1 MSKIG
6 WKIMKIVVAGGVAAG
21 MSAAAKAKR
30 LNKDLSIVVYEKAD
44 TVSFGACG
52 LPYFVGDFFSNP
64 DYMIARTA
72 EEFQK
77 TGIDVN
83 IKHEVLAVDFEKH
96 KVTVKNL
103 KTGHIFEDSY
113 DKFLIATGARADVP
127 PIVNIKLDNVFT
139 LRSMDD
145 GLKLKECALKEQS
158 KNIVIIGGGYIGI
171 EVVEAM
177 IKLGKNVRLIQLDE
191 RILPET
197 FDKEMTDI
205 MEEEIRNHG
214 VKLHLGETVSEFVGE
229 KKIEEVVSE
238 KGKYSADVVIIATGA
253 RPQTEFLKNSA
264 IKRSPNGAIVIN
276 RYGETNVSGVYSAGD
291 CATVPH
297 CILGDDYI
305 PLATTANKLGR
316 IVGENLGGK
325 KIKFQGTLGSAAV
338 KVMDLEAGRTGITE
352 AQAQEKKL
360 NYKTIFINDKN
371 QTNYY
376 PGQSSIN
383 VKLIYNADNKIILG
397 GQIVGKKGAVLR
409 VDVLATAIYKKMTTN
424 ELGMM
429 DLCYAPPFSKTW
441 DVLNVAG
448 NVAS

>member
-1 MSKIG
+1 
-6 WKIMKIVVAGGVAAG
+6 MKIVVIGGVAAG

-30 LNKDLSIVVYEKAD
+30 IDKDLSIVVYEKTD

-64 DYMIARTA
+64 DHMIARTA
-72 EEFQK
+72 ENFQK
-77 TGIDVN
+77 NGIDVN
-83 IKHEVLAVDFEKH
+83 TKHEVLEVDFERNKIR
-96 KVTVKNL
+96 VKNL
-103 KTGHIFEDSY
+103 KTEHVFEDSY
-113 DKFLIATGARADVP
+113 DKLLIATGARADIP
-127 PIVNIKLDNVFT
+127 PIKNVKLENVFT
-139 LRSMDD
+139 LRSMED
-145 GLKLKECALKEQS
+145 GLKLREYALEAQ
-158 KNIVIIGGGYIGI
+158 NQDVVVIGGGYIGI

-177 IKLGKNVRLIQLDE
+177 KKLGKNVRLIQLDE

-205 MEEEIRNHG
+205 LEEEIRYHG
-214 VKLHLGETVSEFVGE
+214 VKLHLGETVSEFIGA
-229 KKIEEVVSE
+229 KKVQEVVSE
-238 KGKYSADVVIIATGA
+238 KGRYRAQMVVIATGA
-253 RPQTEFLKNSA
+253 KPQTDFLEGSA
-264 IKRSPNGAIVIN
+264 IKKLSNGAIVIN
-276 RYGETNVSGVYSAGD
+276 GYGETNILGVYSAGD

-297 CILGDDYI
+297 CILGHDYI

-325 KIKFQGTLGSAAV
+325 KVKFQGTLGSAAV

-352 AQAQEKKL
+352 AQAQEKGL
-360 NYKTIFINDKN
+360 NYKTVFISDKN

-376 PGQSSIN
+376 PGQSSIY
-383 VKLIYNADNKIILG
+383 VKLIYDADSRIILG

-429 DLCYAPPFSKTW
+429 DLCYAPPFSRTW
-441 DVLNVAG
+441 DVLNVVG
-448 NVAS
+448 NVGR

>member
-6 WKIMKIVVAGGVAAG
+6 REKMKIAVVGGVAAG

-30 LNKDLSIVVYEKAD
+30 LDKDLSIVVYEKTD

-52 LPYFVGDFFSNP
+52 LPYFVGDFFSDP

-72 EEFQK
+72 ENFQK
-77 TGIDVN
+77 NGIDVN
-83 IKHEVLAVDFEKH
+83 TKHKVLAVDFEKH
-96 KVTVKNL
+96 KITVKNL
-103 KTGHIFEDSY
+103 KTEHVFEDSY
-113 DKFLIATGARADVP
+113 DKLLIATGARADIP
-127 PIVNIKLDNVFT
+127 PIENVKLENVFT
-139 LRSMDD
+139 LRSMED
-145 GLKLKECALKEQS
+145 GLKLKECALEAQ
-158 KNIVIIGGGYIGI
+158 NQDIVVIGGGYIGI
-171 EVVEAM
+171 EVIEAM
-177 IKLGKNVRLIQLDE
+177 KKLEKNVRLIQLDE

-214 VKLHLGETVSEFVGE
+214 VKLHLSETVRGFIGE
-229 KKIEEVVSE
+229 KRIQEVVSE
-238 KGKYSADVVIIATGA
+238 KGRYNADMVVIATGA
-253 RPQTEFLKNSA
+253 KPQTGFLRGSA
-264 IKRSPNGAIVIN
+264 LKMLANGAIVIN
-276 RYGETNVSGVYSAGD
+276 RYGETNISGVYSAGD

-297 CILGDDYI
+297 RILGHDYI

-325 KIKFQGTLGSAAV
+325 KVKFQGTLGSAAV

-352 AQAQEKKL
+352 VQAQEKGL
-360 NYKTIFINDKN
+360 NYKTVFISDIN

-376 PGQSSIN
+376 PGQSPIY
-383 VKLIYNADNKIILG
+383 VKLIYDADSKVILG
-397 GQIVGKKGAVLR
+397 GQVVGKKGAVLR

-429 DLCYAPPFSKTW
+429 DLCYAPPFARTW
-441 DVLNVAG
+441 DVLNVVG
-448 NVAS
+448 NVAK